1 MPIVMRYTQ
10 LLSAIVDNGYKTL
23 LDRVTMSRISDY
35 YGPAQYY
42 CQIIYLLSLYI
53 LFIYL
58 HAYHFILKHC
68 NSWNVFNIFHHFYML
83 HIFSNSK
90 SEAPLDNS
98 V

>member
-10 LLSAIVDNGYKTL
+10 LLSAIVDYGYKTL

>member
-10 LLSAIVDNGYKTL
+10 LLSAIVDYGYKTL

-42 CQIIYLLSLYI
+42 CPIILSFI
-53 LFIYL
+53 IIHFIYF

-68 NSWNVFNIFHHFYML
+68 NSWNVFNIFNHFYML